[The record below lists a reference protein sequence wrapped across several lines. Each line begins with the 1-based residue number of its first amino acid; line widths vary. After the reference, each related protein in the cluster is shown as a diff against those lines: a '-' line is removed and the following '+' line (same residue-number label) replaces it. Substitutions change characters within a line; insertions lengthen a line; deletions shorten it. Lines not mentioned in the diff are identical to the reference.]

1 MSRAW
6 AVTSVNLINL
16 LMKLSILRLFHYGK
30 IFFIDGKK
38 IPAALAGDSAAGIL
52 LVVPVS
58 DIQVTLSPDI

>member
-6 AVTSVNLINL
+6 AVASVNLINL

-30 IFFIDGKK
+30 IFFNGGKK
-38 IPAALAGDSAAGIL
+38 IPAALAGDNAAGIL
-52 LVVPVS
+52 LVGPAS

>member
-16 LMKLSILRLFHYGK
+16 LMKLSILRLFHCGK
-30 IFFIDGKK
+30 IFIDGKNTRC
-38 IPAALAGDSAAGIL
+38 ASGDSAAGIL